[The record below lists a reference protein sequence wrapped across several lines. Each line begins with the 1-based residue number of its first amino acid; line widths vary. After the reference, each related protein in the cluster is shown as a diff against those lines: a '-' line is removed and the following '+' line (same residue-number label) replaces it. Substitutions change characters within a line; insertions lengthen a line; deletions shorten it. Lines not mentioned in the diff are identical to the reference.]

1 MPTKQE
7 ALNIPVPPLHLRQ
20 TVGVEDTAFF
30 ENPYGDLVFGNAVNP
45 NKYQSVFDFGCGCG
59 RIARQLMQ
67 QRMNVPQKYVGLD
80 LFKPSIEWCTQN
92 LTRLNSSFV
101 FHHHNFYNPGLNPGG
116 SRNALEIPNFGKFS
130 LVNAHSVFTHIIEDH
145 VRFYF
150 DQVANLIADE
160 GCIRTSW
167 FLCNKNL
174 FPMMQTFQNS
184 LYINTDDPSNAV
196 IYDQEFVKS
205 LYDSCKLNIYRVD
218 PPGIRG
224 HQWLVYASRGIP
236 STKYVFPEDIAP
248 IGLARPP
255 IRLSDPEDAAT
266 VNNPR
271 STP

>member
-1 MPTKQE
+1 MKS
-7 ALNIPVPPLHLRQ
+7 AVLNIPMPPLHLRQ
-20 TVGVEDTAFF
+20 TVGVEDPAFF
-30 ENPYGDLVFGNAVNP
+30 ENPHGDLVFGNAVDP
-45 NKYQSVFDFGCGCG
+45 EKYRSVFDFGCGCG
-59 RIARQLMQ
+59 RIARQLLL
-67 QRMNVPQKYVGLD
+67 QRENVPRHYIGLD
-80 LFKPSIEWCTQN
+80 LFKPSIVWCTEN
-92 LTRLNSSFV
+92 LTRSNGSFV

-116 SRNALEIPNFGKFS
+116 SKSGMAFPNFGKFS

-150 DQVANLIADE
+150 DQVANLVADK
-160 GCIRTSW
+160 GCIRISW

-205 LYDSCKLNIYRVD
+205 LYDSCDLKIYRVD

-224 HQWLVYASRGIP
+224 HQWLVYASRDN
-236 STKYVFPEDIAP
+236 SVTQCEFPEDTAP

-255 IRLSDPEDAAT
+255 IRVGDPA
-266 VNNPR
+266 R
-271 STP
+271 